1 MIINYRISMLALMLC
16 LLPLIGQPLLA
27 EDARQISWDDLLPP
41 GWNPAKVFEDMT
53 DEEFNALP
61 EEKYLEIQAK
71 VQAEIDAAPVV
82 ENLDGQTVRIPGFIV
97 PLEIDKTSIREF
109 LLVPYFGACTH
120 TPPPPA
126 NQIIFSQMNSN
137 YQPKD
142 IFQPVWI
149 TGKLKTGRFS
159 SQLNETGVTQA
170 ADIESAYSIGVD
182 SIEPYEE

>member
-1 MIINYRISMLALMLC
+1 MIIKYRICLLALTLS
-16 LLPLIGQPLLA
+16 LGSLIGQSA
-27 EDARQISWDDLLPP
+27 FANDVREISWNDLLPP
-41 GWNPAKVFEDMT
+41 GWNPAKVFQDMT
-53 DEEFNALP
+53 DEEFNALSD
-61 EEKYLEIQAK
+61 EKYLEMQTII
-71 VQAEIDAAPVV
+71 QAEIDAAPVV
-82 ENLDGQTVRIPGFIV
+82 ENLDGETVRIPGFMV
-97 PLEIDKTSIREF
+97 PLEMDKTSIREF

-126 NQIIFSQMNSN
+126 NQIIFSQMNSD

-142 IFQPVWI
+142 IFRPVWI

-182 SIEPYEE
+182 RVEPYEE